1 MGCLSCP
8 SRPADSRSAPSPA
21 APRRAWGAGLV
32 LRLVALA
39 VCLPLLGCGTVLR
52 NAQRAPLL
60 RATGGLNP
68 MVDVQPRTPVAVPM
82 VRDPNHT
89 VPIVRARLNRG
100 EPFPLVLDTGGNHT
114 MIGRRR
120 AEASK
125 VEIMGAHGQVTTAFG
140 NQNNTRLGIVGE
152 LSLGSLALRGMPV
165 LVHDFGKSALSP
177 SLGGELNV
185 MGTPALAAFS
195 HVTFDYQRQRVI
207 FDYAGRF
214 VPPPRE
220 RSLRLPLTVTKEG
233 HLSVPV
239 TFPNGRTRQALV
251 DTGYDGVLLMSEKS
265 LRDLDLL
272 HFSAQSRPVRA
283 VGPGAEIE
291 GRVFFI
297 PGLQLDGRPIPN
309 VETWTGP
316 LQEPLLL
323 GSGLLRYFRTTFD
336 FRTMELWLELE

>member
-1 MGCLSCP
+1 MV
-8 SRPADSRSAPSPA
+8 RHQ
-21 APRRAWGAGLV
+21 
-32 LRLVALA
+32 
-39 VCLPLLGCGTVLR
+39 
-52 NAQRAPLL
+52 QRASML
-60 RATGGLNP
+60 RATSGLKP
-68 MVDVQPRTPVAVPM
+68 MLEVQPRTPVAVPM
-82 VRDPNHT
+82 VRDANHT

-100 EPFPLVLDTGGNHT
+100 ELFPLVLDTGGNHT

-140 NQNNTRLGIVGE
+140 NRNNTQLGIVGE
-152 LSLGSLALRGMPV
+152 LALGSLAMRGMPV

-177 SLGGELNV
+177 ALGGELNV
-185 MGTPALAAFS
+185 LGTPALAAFS
-195 HVTFDYQRQRVI
+195 HVTFDYRRQQVV

-220 RSLRLPLTVTKEG
+220 RSLRLPLSVTREG

-239 TFPNGRTRQALV
+239 TFPNGSTRQALV
-251 DTGYDGVLLMSEKS
+251 DTGYDGVLLMSEAS
-265 LRDLDLL
+265 LRELDLL
-272 HFSAQSRPVRA
+272 RFATGGRPVRA
-283 VGPGAEIE
+283 VGPGAEIQ

-297 PGLQLDGRPIPN
+297 PGLRLDGRPIPN

-336 FRTMELWLELE
+336 FRTMDLWLELE

>member
-1 MGCLSCP
+1 ML
-8 SRPADSRSAPSPA
+8 
-21 APRRAWGAGLV
+21 
-32 LRLVALA
+32 
-39 VCLPLLGCGTVLR
+39 CLPLAGCGTLVR
-52 NAQRAPLL
+52 NHQRKPLL

-68 MVDVQPRTPVAVPM
+68 MVDVQPRSPVSVPM

-89 VPIVRARLNRG
+89 VPIVRARINRG

-120 AEASK
+120 AEAAN
-125 VEIMGAHGQVTTAFG
+125 VEIMGQHGQVTTAFG
-140 NQNNTRLGIVGE
+140 NQNETKLGIVGE

-165 LVHDFGKSALSP
+165 LVHDFAKSSLSP
-177 SLGGELNV
+177 ALGSELNV

-195 HVTFDYQRQRVI
+195 HVTFDYRQQRVI

-214 VPPPRE
+214 LHPPRE
-220 RSLRLPLTVTKEG
+220 RSLRLPLTVTPEG
-233 HLSVPV
+233 HLSVAV
-239 TFPNGRTRQALV
+239 TFPNGRTRQAIV
-251 DTGYDGVLLMSEKS
+251 DTGYDGVLLMSEQS
-265 LRDLDLL
+265 LRELDLTQY
-272 HFSAQSRPVRA
+272 STKGRPVRA
-283 VGPGAEIE
+283 VGPGAELE

-297 PGLQLDGRPIPN
+297 PGLKLDGRPIPN

-336 FRTMELWLELE
+336 FHAMVLWLELE

>member
-1 MGCLSCP
+1 V
-8 SRPADSRSAPSPA
+8 A
-21 APRRAWGAGLV
+21 
-32 LRLVALA
+32 ALA
-39 VCLPLLGCGTVLR
+39 LCLPLAGCGTVLR
-52 NAQRAPLL
+52 NQQRASIL
-60 RATGGLNP
+60 RATGGLKP
-68 MVDVQPRTPVAVPM
+68 MVDVQPRTAVVVPM
-82 VRDPNHT
+82 VRDANHT
-89 VPIVRARLNRG
+89 VPIVQARLNRG
-100 EPFPLVLDTGGNHT
+100 ALFPLVLDTGGNHT

-120 AEASK
+120 AAASK
-125 VEIMGAHGQVTTAFG
+125 VDIMGAHGQVTTAFG
-140 NQNNTRLGIVGE
+140 NSNNTQLGIVGE
-152 LSLGSLALRGMPV
+152 LALGPLALRGMPV

-177 SLGGELNV
+177 ALGGELNV
-185 MGTPALAAFS
+185 LGTPALAAFS
-195 HVTFDYQRQRVI
+195 HITFDYRRQRVI

-220 RSLRLPLTVTKEG
+220 RSLRLPLSVTREG

-251 DTGYDGVLLMSEKS
+251 DTGYDGVLLMSEAS
-265 LRDLDLL
+265 LRELDLL
-272 HFSAQSRPVRA
+272 RFATGGRPVRA

-297 PGLQLDGRPIPN
+297 PGVRLDGRPIPN

-336 FRTMELWLELE
+336 FRTMDLWLELE